1 MIKLLH
7 LVRVTGRKMTLGNVI
22 RKEIFGRITSTNKTT
37 KGRKPGSPNN
47 RNPGIFRSL
56 ESRNLIIIMIIN
68 NNNSN
73 CSSDP
78 LGECY
83 VTGITLNSLLEL
95 SH

>member
-7 LVRVTGRKMTLGNVI
+7 LVRVTGRKMTLGNVS
-22 RKEIFGRITSTNKTT
+22 RKGIFGRMTSTNKTK

-56 ESRNLIIIMIIN
+56 ESRSFIIIIIIN

-78 LGECY
+78 LGEYY
-83 VTGITLNSLLEL
+83 VTGITLNGLLEC
-95 SH
+95 H